1 LPAYALGAPL
11 GHGRGADTLGQ
22 MSENLPGKVT
32 RHALQMASQQAEQ
45 AMLRLV
51 GICQAPE
58 LLLPEDEV
66 ETLRRINRELEDATT
81 RLYAMAVRG
90 ERA

>member
-1 LPAYALGAPL
+1 
-11 GHGRGADTLGQ
+11 
-22 MSENLPGKVT
+22 
-32 RHALQMASQQAEQ
+32 
-45 AMLRLV
+45 MLRLV

-58 LLLPEDEV
+58 LLLPHDEV

-90 ERA
+90 NP

>member
-1 LPAYALGAPL
+1 MN
-11 GHGRGADTLGQ
+11 Q
-22 MSENLPGKVT
+22 NKPGKIT
-32 RHALQMASQQAEQ
+32 RHSLQLASQEADE

-58 LLLPEDEV
+58 LLLPDDEV
-66 ETLRRINRELEDATT
+66 ATLRKINRELEDATT

-90 ERA
+90 NP